1 MIYLIILSSFAF
13 IFYGVL
19 VLSTD
24 HMGNEFERYELSK
37 FRILTGV
44 LELLGGVGSLVGIL
58 YSPILLLS
66 SFGLSMLMFLGIS
79 VRIRVQDPWLQTLP
93 ALFLMLING
102 YIFYKVLMIEIL

>member
-24 HMGNEFERYELSK
+24 HMGNEFERYKLSK
-37 FRILTGV
+37 FRIITGV

-79 VRIRVQDPWLQTLP
+79 AFVESVYSAVPECNKDQFFRC
-93 ALFLMLING
+93 
-102 YIFYKVLMIEIL
+102 